1 MTRPPRRR
9 RIALLALASGLTAC
23 GDAGVTSPA
32 VSAAPSATAAPAP
45 ARLSAG
51 AYYLRTVDGRSLP
64 LALANGQ
71 RLESGFVVAD
81 SVDAGLVGWG
91 ESVGGPHSSAVRL
104 TTGTARVLAE
114 LAPSSAQ
121 VVAISWRNAAA
132 SRDSVAWSRD
142 SVVVHRSAPGL
153 SAAGAGRRLVYTL
166 ATAADTL

>member
-1 MTRPPRRR
+1 
-9 RIALLALASGLTAC
+9 
-23 GDAGVTSPA
+23 
-32 VSAAPSATAAPAP
+32 
-45 ARLSAG
+45 
-51 AYYLRTVDGRSLP
+51 
-64 LALANGQ
+64 
-71 RLESGFVVAD
+71 
-81 SVDAGLVGWG
+81 
-91 ESVGGPHSSAVRL
+91 
-104 TTGTARVLAE
+104 VLAE